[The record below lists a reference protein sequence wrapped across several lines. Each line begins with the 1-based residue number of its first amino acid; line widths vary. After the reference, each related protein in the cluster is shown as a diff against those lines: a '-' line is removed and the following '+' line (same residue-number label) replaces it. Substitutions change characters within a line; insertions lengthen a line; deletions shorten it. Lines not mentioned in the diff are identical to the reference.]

1 MNNYVLFA
9 IAIPALGSLISA
21 LFSKKEI
28 IRDFI
33 FVATSIVTFLVVCK
47 VGLLFSGIHNF
58 TLIQIYQD
66 LAINFQVEYIGL
78 LFAFVASFLW
88 IPTTLYAI
96 GYMKN
101 HNEKNITRF
110 FVFFGMTI
118 SATLGAAFSGNL
130 VTLFMFYEFITFLT
144 YPLVTHQR
152 NTIAIKSGRF
162 YIGILTFTSVTFFL
176 GAILLV
182 YLNSG
187 NTDFTIGG
195 SISGNSTKLFIN
207 LLTLLFLFGI
217 AKAGVMPFHKWL
229 PRAMVAPTP
238 VSALLHAVAVV
249 KTGVFAVVKI
259 FIYTIGVNNLSSAIF
274 YFSTPLGQINIIEII
289 AVITII
295 TASAVALKQNN
306 IKARLA
312 YSTVS
317 QLSYIILVASLFSQ
331 LSMVAAGMHIF
342 AHAFSK
348 IILFFAAGAIMVA
361 NHESQINRLDGMAI
375 KMPLTFFGVVIG
387 VFSIIG
393 LPPTIGFVSKWYILL
408 ASLEQGNYFA
418 MIVLVLSSLL
428 NAMYLIPL
436 FSGAIFQSN
445 KVEPELLKGYKEAP
459 WTITLPIVFVAI
471 LCVAGFFYG
480 QYIFHFLNSIKV
492 PKV

>member
-1 MNNYVLFA
+1 MNTYVLLA
-9 IAIPALGSLISA
+9 ILIPALGSLISA
-21 LFSKKEI
+21 FFDKKEQ
-28 IRDFI
+28 IRDFL
-33 FVATSIVTFLVVCK
+33 FVITSIATFLIVCK
-47 VGLLFSGIHNF
+47 IALLFSGIYNF
-58 TLIQIYQD
+58 HLIHIYQN
-66 LAINFQVEYIGL
+66 LSISFQVEYIGL
-78 LFAFVASFLW
+78 LFAFIASFLW

-101 HNEKNITRF
+101 HHEKNITRF

-118 SATLGAAFSGNL
+118 SATMGAAFSGNL
-130 VTLFMFYEFITFLT
+130 ITLFLFYELITFLT

-152 NTIAIKSGRF
+152 NEIAIKSGKF
-162 YIGILTFTSVTFFL
+162 YIAILAFTSVSFFL
-176 GAILLV
+176 TAILLV

-187 NTDFTIGG
+187 NTAFVVGG
-195 SISGNSTKLFIN
+195 SLLSDSGKLFVN
-207 LLTLLFLFGI
+207 LVTLLFLFGI
-217 AKAGVMPFHKWL
+217 AKAGIMPFHKWL

-249 KTGVFAVVKI
+249 KTGVFAIVKI
-259 FIYTIGVNNLSSAIF
+259 FVYTMGVNNLSEFVFS
-274 YFSTPLGQINIIEII
+274 FSTPLGNINIVEII
-289 AVITII
+289 AAITII
-295 TASAVALKQNN
+295 TASGIAIKQNN

-331 LSMVAAGMHIF
+331 LSVIAAGMHIF

-361 NHESQINRLDGMAI
+361 NHESQISRLNGMAV
-375 KMPLTFFGVVIG
+375 KMPLTFFGIVIG

-393 LPPTIGFVSKWYILL
+393 LPPTIGFISKWYILL
-408 ASLEQGNYFA
+408 ASLEQQNYFA

-436 FSGAIFQSN
+436 FSGAIFQSE
-445 KVEPELLKGYKEAP
+445 KAEPELLKGYKEAP
-459 WTITLPIVFVAI
+459 WTMTLPIILVSV

-480 QYIFHFLNSIKV
+480 QYIFHFLNSIEVSKI
-492 PKV
+492 